1 MRVPDIFKKQFF
13 KAKEYNKIMS
23 VIHKTIPCRFIN
35 YLKFYKLDFAIVML
49 ALLCVSISLLAIG
62 GAFRQ
67 LIDNGLKEDYLQS
80 IDQSILYISIL
91 ILIFS
96 VGSFFRSYFINN
108 IAEKIVSQ
116 IRQEAYSN
124 IINFDIACFEELKIG
139 DIISRLSID
148 IELISKLIIN
158 FLSFFVRSS
167 IMLIGGIILMFC
179 QSPKLTAIVIIIIP
193 LLLLPLIKFGKY
205 VRNLSK
211 NVLKSQAN
219 ITANLE
225 ESVSNICAIQA
236 FNQQANKIA
245 AFNKQISDYLQHAA
259 SRLKIRSVFFA
270 LAISVILFSITIVI
284 WVGSRD
290 IAQGHLSSGQMIS
303 FIYYAIIAGISSG
316 GIFELLSE
324 VHSSLV
330 ASERVFALI
339 DYTSKNQRTNILMDD
354 YQDNKSS
361 PDHLSIEF
369 DNVSFAYPSRLYN
382 LVINNLSFKIDE
394 GKFIGIVGRSGAGKS
409 TIIQLMLKFYCPE
422 KGIIRIADQDISK
435 TQDHQIRR
443 MIAYV
448 PQDSSIF
455 SGTIRSNIAFAKP
468 DASEEEI
475 IKAANNTGIMDFVQN
490 LKEGL
495 DTEIGE
501 KGIRLS
507 GGQKQR
513 IAISRAILHNPEILL
528 LDEAMSALDS
538 ENEQKLLS
546 KLQEIMKGKTILSIA
561 HRISSIEQAD
571 EILLIDHGTLIARD
585 THARLLEKCKIYKVI
600 CQEQSINL

>member
-1 MRVPDIFKKQFF
+1 M
-13 KAKEYNKIMS
+13 
-23 VIHKTIPCRFIN
+23 HKTIPYRFIS
-35 YLKFYKLDFAIVML
+35 YLKLYKLDLAIVML

-62 GAFRQ
+62 GSFRQ
-67 LIDNGLKEDYLQS
+67 LIDNGLKAQYLQS
-80 IDQSILYISIL
+80 IDQSILYITIL
-91 ILIFS
+91 IIIFS

-108 IAEKIVSQ
+108 IAEKIVST

-139 DIISRLSID
+139 DIISRLTID

-158 FLSFFVRSS
+158 FLSFFVRNL
-167 IMLIGGIILMFC
+167 IMLIGGIILMFF
-179 QSPKLTAIVIIIIP
+179 QSPKLAVIVITIIP
-193 LLLLPLIKFGKY
+193 LLLLPLMKFGKY

-211 NVLKSQAN
+211 NALKSQAN
-219 ITANLE
+219 IAANLE
-225 ESVSNICAIQA
+225 ETVSNICTIQA

-245 AFNKQISDYLQHAA
+245 DFNRQISDYLKHTAD
-259 SRLKIRSVFFA
+259 RLKIRSIFFA
-270 LAISVILFSITIVI
+270 IAISVILFSITIVI

-290 IAQGHLSSGQMIS
+290 IVHGHLSSGQMIS
-303 FIYYAIIAGISSG
+303 FIYYAIIAGMSSG

-339 DYTSKNQRTNILMDD
+339 DYSSKNQHTNIQICD
-354 YQDNKSS
+354 YQDNKTSRI
-361 PDHLSIEF
+361 IEF
-369 DNVSFAYPSRLYN
+369 ENVSFTYPSRLDS
-382 LVINNLSFKIDE
+382 LVIDDLSFKIDR

-409 TIIQLMLKFYCPE
+409 TMMQLVLKFYFPK
-422 KGIIRIADQDISK
+422 KGIIRIAKQDISK
-435 TQDHQIRR
+435 THDQQIRR

-455 SGTIRSNIAFAKP
+455 SGTIRSNIVFAKP

-475 IKAANNTGIMDFVQN
+475 IKAANNTGIMDFIQN
-490 LKEGL
+490 IQEGL

-501 KGIRLS
+501 KGIKLS

-513 IAISRAILHNPEILL
+513 IAISRAILYNPEILL
-528 LDEAMSALDS
+528 LDESMSALDS
-538 ENEQKLLS
+538 ESEQKLLDR
-546 KLQEIMKGKTILSIA
+546 LQKIMKDKTILSIA

-571 EILLIDHGTLIARD
+571 EILVIDHGRLIARG
-585 THARLLEKCKIYKVI
+585 THAKLLEKCEIYKII
-600 CQEQSINL
+600 CKEQSINL

>member
-1 MRVPDIFKKQFF
+1 MF
-13 KAKEYNKIMS
+13 
-23 VIHKTIPCRFIN
+23 VIHKTVPCRFIN
-35 YLKFYKLDFAIVML
+35 YLKFYKLDLAIVML

-67 LIDNGLKEDYLQS
+67 LIDSGLKEDYLQS
-80 IDQSILYISIL
+80 IDQSISYISVL
-91 ILIFS
+91 ILVFS
-96 VGSFFRSYFINN
+96 LGSFFRSYFINN
-108 IAEKIVSQ
+108 IAEKIVST

-139 DIISRLSID
+139 DIISRLNVD
-148 IELISKLIIN
+148 IELISKLIVN
-158 FLSFFVRSS
+158 FLSFFVRNS
-167 IMLIGGIILMFC
+167 IMLIGGIILMFY
-179 QSPKLTAIVIIIIP
+179 QSPKLAAIVIIIIP
-193 LLLLPLIKFGKY
+193 LLLLPLIRFGKY

-225 ESVSNICAIQA
+225 ESVSNIRAIQA
-236 FNQQANKIA
+236 FNQQTNKIA
-245 AFNKQISDYLQHAA
+245 AFNQQISDYSQHAA
-259 SRLKIRSVFFA
+259 NRLKIRSAFFA

-284 WVGSRD
+284 WIGSRD
-290 IAQGHLSSGQMIS
+290 IVQGHLSSGQMIS
-303 FIYYAIIAGISSG
+303 FIYYAIIAGVSSG

-339 DYTSKNQRTNILMDD
+339 DYSGKNQRTNIPMNGYKVL
-354 YQDNKSS
+354 

-369 DNVSFAYPSRLYN
+369 ENVSFAYPSRLNN
-382 LVINNLSFKIDE
+382 LVIDDLSFKIE
-394 GKFIGIVGRSGAGKS
+394 QGKFVGIVGRSGAGKS
-409 TIIQLMLKFYCPE
+409 TIMQLMLKFYFPE
-422 KGIIRIADQDISK
+422 KGIIRIAGQDISK

-443 MIAYV
+443 KIAHV

-468 DASEEEI
+468 DASIEEI
-475 IKAANNTGIMDFVQN
+475 IEAANNVGIMDFVQN

-513 IAISRAILHNPEILL
+513 IAISRAILYNPEILL

-538 ENEQKLLS
+538 ENEQKLLN

-571 EILLIDHGTLIARD
+571 EIMLIDRGKLIARD
-585 THARLLEKCKIYKVI
+585 THARLLEKCEIYKII

>member
-1 MRVPDIFKKQFF
+1 MF
-13 KAKEYNKIMS
+13 
-23 VIHKTIPCRFIN
+23 VIHKTIPCRLIN
-35 YLKFYKLDFAIVML
+35 YLKFYKLDIAIVML

-62 GAFRQ
+62 GAFRK

-80 IDQSILYISIL
+80 INQSILYISIL

-96 VGSFFRSYFINN
+96 IGSFFRSYFINN
-108 IAEKIVSQ
+108 IAEKIVST

-139 DIISRLSID
+139 DIISRLNID

-158 FLSFFVRSS
+158 FLSFFVRNS

-179 QSPKLTAIVIIIIP
+179 QSPKLAAIVTIIIP

-245 AFNKQISDYLQHAA
+245 AFNRQISDYLQHAA
-259 SRLKIRSVFFA
+259 SRLKIRSIFFA

-290 IAQGHLSSGQMIS
+290 IVQGNLSSGQMIS
-303 FIYYAIIAGISSG
+303 FIYYAIIAGVSSG

-339 DYTSKNQRTNILMDD
+339 DYTCKNQRTNAPMND

-369 DNVSFAYPSRLYN
+369 DNVSFVYPSRLDN
-382 LVINNLSFKIDE
+382 LVIDDLSFKIDK
-394 GKFIGIVGRSGAGKS
+394 GKFIGVVGRSGAGKS
-409 TIIQLMLKFYCPE
+409 TIMQLMLKFYFPE

-435 TQDHQIRR
+435 THDHQIRR

-468 DASEEEI
+468 NASREEI
-475 IKAANNTGIMDFVQN
+475 IEAANNTGIMDFVQN

-501 KGIRLS
+501 KGIKLS

-513 IAISRAILHNPEILL
+513 IAISRAILYNPEILL

-538 ENEQKLLS
+538 ENEQKLLDR
-546 KLQEIMKGKTILSIA
+546 LQKIMQGKTILSIA

-571 EILLIDHGTLIARD
+571 EILLIDQINHFRMPSVSPSSFPMCLSF
-585 THARLLEKCKIYKVI
+585 TH
-600 CQEQSINL
+600 S